1 MLLDALLDGPV
12 DGPVAGLLI
21 SKDGVNWQLFKKLWP
36 FGAMYTTLAALETG
50 PGGVATKS
58 VRLCR
63 CARRPH
69 PFVAVLA
76 ALLCH
81 GVV

>member
-63 CARRPH
+63 CAGGHTPLWQSLQRCCAT
-69 PFVAVLA
+69 V
-76 ALLCH
+76 
-81 GVV
+81 